1 LIVPTTQFVTAAFA
15 RAVVELH
22 ESGFPVWFI
31 DELPEGICDNQDT
44 APEQA
49 LLEKLRACPVVPLD
63 GVVERL
69 LEKHFQDL
77 SIVPASR
84 WIRSLHYQYAEGGE
98 LYYFVNEGT
107 EIYQGVVHLPSA
119 GPCYAYNAWDNR
131 LETVNAQP
139 DTEGTQIAVEIE
151 PLKSLLIVFNSN
163 FTGANTAEPVK
174 AAGERVALNHGWTRS
189 ICPGIAYPDFQQ
201 PKAVTL
207 PDRLAQE
214 QPKFSGFVRYEREF
228 QLNKLGRVVLEIT
241 DAHEGVEVFVNSQS
255 AGIQIV
261 PPFRYEITHLVKQGR
276 NDLRIEVATT
286 LERQVGRRGLRGW
299 LLTPKPSALS
309 GITGEVN
316 LCVEVTIPSL

>member
-1 LIVPTTQFVTAAFA
+1 MPTTQFVTAAFA

-139 DTEGTQIAVEIE
+139 DTEGTRIAVEIE
-151 PLKSLLIVFNSN
+151 PLR
-163 FTGANTAEPVK
+163 A
-174 AAGERVALNHGWTRS
+174 
-189 ICPGIAYPDFQQ
+189 C
-201 PKAVTL
+201 
-207 PDRLAQE
+207 
-214 QPKFSGFVRYEREF
+214 
-228 QLNKLGRVVLEIT
+228 
-241 DAHEGVEVFVNSQS
+241 
-255 AGIQIV
+255 
-261 PPFRYEITHLVKQGR
+261 
-276 NDLRIEVATT
+276 
-286 LERQVGRRGLRGW
+286 
-299 LLTPKPSALS
+299 
-309 GITGEVN
+309 
-316 LCVEVTIPSL
+316 